1 MTVNYDVVIM
11 DSGVGGLT
19 IYENVRQLMPR
30 LNLVYLAD
38 HAFFPYGTKS
48 EEEVLDRI
56 ELLVDKV
63 KESYKAKIFIVACN
77 TASTLVLPR
86 LRSTFPDAHFIG
98 VVPAIKPAASISSN
112 KKIGLLAT
120 PATVGRPYI
129 DDLIADYAPNCEIVR
144 IGDSRLAQQ
153 AERKLKGED
162 VDLKV
167 LEEILEAFSAEQVD
181 TVVLGCT
188 HYPILKDELRQSI
201 ASVNNWV
208 DSGEAIARRLKYIC
222 SQLDIEQS
230 GESVFLST
238 KSSFS
243 LKDYDF
249 SKF

>member
-1 MTVNYDVVIM
+1 MTVKYDVVIM

-19 IYENVRQLMPR
+19 IYENVRQRMPS

-48 EEEVLDRI
+48 EDEVLDRI
-56 ELLVDKV
+56 EDLVCDIKN
-63 KESYKAKIFIVACN
+63 SFKAQVFIVACN

-86 LRSTFPDAHFIG
+86 LRSKFPEQHFIG

-120 PATVGRPYI
+120 PATVERPYI
-129 DDLIADYAPNCEIVR
+129 DELIADYAADCKIIR

-153 AERKLKGED
+153 AERKLEGEE
-162 VDLKV
+162 VNLEV
-167 LEEILEAFSAEQVD
+167 LEEILRPFSVEEVD

-188 HYPILKDELRQSI
+188 HYPILKEELRHSS
-201 ASVNNWV
+201 ASVKNWV
-208 DSGEAIARRLKYIC
+208 DSGEAIARRLEYIC